1 MGRKEE
7 IIMDEGNFFSRKR
20 KEIGIISVVAIIIS
34 SFILFFYQQNIT
46 EQNINDSIF
55 NQYKNRQIEST
66 QIISE
71 RIESDLKLIMSIIQG
86 IADSVPLQQGELYGD
101 RIQKL
106 MKDKFSQVNNITQV
120 DGLFIANEDNIIT
133 YNLVSEGKR
142 SFVNIDIS
150 FRDYIQET
158 RNTLKPAF
166 SDGFKGIDGT
176 FSIALTVPIVNS
188 DSGKYIGII
197 GIQIPTEPFFA
208 HSGNIN
214 NVNSQFLVAYD
225 SKKNY
230 IVTPRTQ
237 FIGKNFFDTD
247 VQKFFHVTDIQNS
260 YYRKIFSGEL
270 LGGSAVYDFG
280 SGERLNTGYPIFLQ
294 EKPKY
299 FIFIITPTTQ
309 IYSQINDI
317 LHTERIKSF
326 SLIFGL
332 SFAVLILILF
342 LLKWNN
348 TLNMEV
354 RKRTKELQ
362 ESNRQLSLSNQE
374 IAQANEELKVHDKMQ
389 KEFINI
395 ASHEIKTPLQ
405 AILSASQLLPMYPE
419 RQKKF
424 TSAIQRNAIRL
435 QRLSNDILDVAKIE
449 SRSLRLKKEL
459 LDLNELISNI
469 IEDYKTIIAKDNQNV
484 KLYFNPSQY
493 ALFVEAD
500 KERIGG
506 VISNL
511 LNNAIKFTKQGEIF
525 VSTEKKDNNN
535 SNNPYALVTVKD
547 TGEGIDPEILPKIFS
562 KFITK
567 SFEGLGLGM
576 YIAKNIVEAHDG
588 KIWTDNNNNNN
599 NNNNKNGN
607 RGAIF
612 YFTLPVNKVIGI
624 SNNNIDD
631 K

>member
-1 MGRKEE
+1 MERKEE

-86 IADSVPLQQGELYGD
+86 IVDSVPLQQGELYGD

-405 AILSASQLLPMYPE
+405 AILSASQLLQMYPE

-599 NNNNKNGN
+599 KNGN

>member
-1 MGRKEE
+1 MERKGG
-7 IIMDEGNFFSRKR
+7 IRKADFLSRKR
-20 KEIGIISVVAIIIS
+20 KEIGIISVLAIIIS

-46 EQNINDSIF
+46 EQNIKDSVF
-55 NQYKNRQIEST
+55 NQYKDRQIETT

-71 RIESDLKLIMSIIQG
+71 RIESDLKLIMSILQG

-101 RIQKL
+101 KIQKI
-106 MKDKFSQVNNITQV
+106 MKEKFDQINDITKV
-120 DGLFIANEDNIIT
+120 DGLFIADEDNIIT
-133 YNLVSEGKR
+133 YNIVSEGKR

-150 FRDYIQET
+150 FRDYVQET
-158 RNTLKPAF
+158 RNSLRPTF
-166 SDGFKGIDGT
+166 SNGFKGIDNM

-214 NVNSQFLVAYD
+214 NVDSQFLVAYD
-225 SKKNY
+225 SKKDY
-230 IVTPRTQ
+230 LATPRTQ
-237 FIGKNFFDTD
+237 FIGKNFFDNN
-247 VQKFFHVTDIQNS
+247 VQKFFNVTDIQNN
-260 YYRKIFSGEL
+260 YYRKVFSGKL

-280 SGERLNTGYPIFLQ
+280 SGERLNTGHPILLQ
-294 EKPKY
+294 EKHPY
-299 FIFIITPTTQ
+299 FIFVITPTTQ
-309 IYSQINDI
+309 IYSHINDI
-317 LHTERIKSF
+317 LQTERVKGF

-332 SFAVLILILF
+332 SFAVLILIIF
-342 LLKWNN
+342 LIKWNN
-348 TLNMEV
+348 TLNIEV

-374 IAQANEELKVHDKMQ
+374 IALANEELKVHDKMQ

-405 AILSASQLLPMYPE
+405 AILSASQLLQMYPE

-424 TSAIQRNAIRL
+424 ASAIQRNAIRL

-449 SRSLRLKKEL
+449 SRSLKLNKEL
-459 LDLNELISNI
+459 FDLNEVISNI
-469 IEDYKTIIAKDNQNV
+469 VEDYKTIIINDNHSV
-484 KLYFNPSQY
+484 KLYFNPSNY
-493 ALFVEAD
+493 SLFVEAD
-500 KERIGG
+500 KERIAG

-511 LNNAIKFTKQGEIF
+511 LSNAIKFTKKGEIF
-525 VSTEKKDNNN
+525 VSIQEENNN
-535 SNNPYALVTVKD
+535 SINPYALVIVKD

-567 SFEGLGLGM
+567 SYEGLGLGM
-576 YIAKNIVEAHDG
+576 YISKNIVEAHGG
-588 KIWTDNNNNNN
+588 KIWTENK
-599 NNNNKNGN
+599 NNNKNVN

-612 YFTLPVNKVIGI
+612 YFTLPLSKIVGT
-624 SNNNIDD
+624 SNNNID

>member
-1 MGRKEE
+1 MEKG
-7 IIMDEGNFFSRKR
+7 DFSRKR
-20 KEIGIISVVAIIIS
+20 KEIGIISVAAIIIS

-46 EQNINDSIF
+46 EQNVKDSIF

-71 RIESDLKLIMSIIQG
+71 RIESDLKLIMSLLQG

-106 MKDKFSQVNNITQV
+106 MKEKFDQINDITKV
-120 DGLFIANEDNIIT
+120 DGLFIVDENNIIT
-133 YNLVSEGKR
+133 THIVSEGKR

-158 RNTLKPAF
+158 RNTLKPVF
-166 SDGFKGIDGT
+166 SDGFKGIDNI

-188 DSGKYIGII
+188 DSEKYIGII

-230 IVTPRTQ
+230 IATPRTQ

-247 VQKFFHVTDIQNS
+247 VQKFFNVTDIQNN

-270 LGGSAVYDFG
+270 LGGSAVYNFG

-299 FIFIITPTTQ
+299 FIFVITPTTQ
-309 IYSQINDI
+309 IYSQIDNI
-317 LHTERIKSF
+317 LHTERVKGF
-326 SLIFGL
+326 SVIFGL

-342 LLKWNN
+342 LIKWNN
-348 TLNMEV
+348 TLNIEV
-354 RKRTKELQ
+354 KKRTKELQ
-362 ESNRQLSLSNQE
+362 DSNRQLSLTNQE

-405 AILSASQLLPMYPE
+405 AIISASQLLQMYPE

-424 TSAIQRNAIRL
+424 ASAIQRNALRL

-449 SRSLRLKKEL
+449 SRSLKLKKEL
-459 LDLNELISNI
+459 IDLNELISNI
-469 IEDYKTIIAKDNQNV
+469 VEDYKTIIAKDNQNI
-484 KLYFNPSQY
+484 KLYFKPSNY
-493 ALFVEAD
+493 TALFVKAD
-500 KERIGG
+500 KERIAG

-511 LNNAIKFTKQGEIF
+511 LSNAIKFTKEGEIF
-525 VSTEKKDNNN
+525 VSTEKVDNK
-535 SNNPYALVTVKD
+535 SSSPYALVTVKD
-547 TGEGIDPEILPKIFS
+547 TGVGIDPEILPKIFS

-576 YIAKNIVEAHDG
+576 YIAKNIVEAHEG
-588 KIWTDNNNNNN
+588 KIWTENNNNNN
-599 NNNNKNGN
+599 NNNNNKNKNGN

-612 YFTLPVNKVIGI
+612 YFTLPLSKVVET
-624 SNNNIDD
+624 SNNNID

>member
-1 MGRKEE
+1 
-7 IIMDEGNFFSRKR
+7 MDEGDFFSRKR
-20 KEIGIISVVAIIIS
+20 KEIGVISVVAIIIS
-34 SFILFFYQQNIT
+34 SFSLFFYQQNIT
-46 EQNINDSIF
+46 EQNIKDSIF

-71 RIESDLKLIMSIIQG
+71 RIESDLKLIMSLLQG
-86 IADSVPLQQGELYGD
+86 IAESVPLQQGELYGD

-106 MKDKFSQVNNITQV
+106 MNEKFDQINDITKV
-120 DGLFIANEDNIIT
+120 DGLFIADEDNIIT
-133 YNLVSEGKR
+133 YNIVSEGKR

-158 RNTLKPAF
+158 RDTLKPVF
-166 SDGFKGIDGT
+166 SDGFKGIDNI

-188 DSGKYIGII
+188 DSGKYIGTI

-214 NVNSQFLVAYD
+214 NVNSQFLVAYN
-225 SKKNY
+225 SKQNY
-230 IVTPRTQ
+230 LATPRTQ

-247 VQKFFHVTDIQNS
+247 VQKFFNVTNIQNN

-280 SGERLNTGYPIFLQ
+280 SGERLNTGYPILLQ
-294 EKPKY
+294 EKPTY
-299 FIFIITPTTQ
+299 FIFVITPTTQ
-309 IYSQINDI
+309 IYSHINDI
-317 LHTERIKSF
+317 LHTERVKGF

-342 LLKWNN
+342 LIKWNN
-348 TLNMEV
+348 TLNIEV
-354 RKRTKELQ
+354 KKRTKELQ

-374 IAQANEELKVHDKMQ
+374 IAHANEELKVHDKMQ

-405 AILSASQLLPMYPE
+405 AILSASQLLQMYPE
-419 RQKKF
+419 RQQKF
-424 TSAIQRNAIRL
+424 ASAIQRNAIRL

-449 SRSLRLKKEL
+449 SRSLKLKKEL

-469 IEDYKTIIAKDNQNV
+469 IEDYKTIIVKDNQNV
-484 KLYFNPSQY
+484 KLFFKSSHY

-500 KERIGG
+500 KERVAG

-511 LNNAIKFTKQGEIF
+511 LSNAIKFTKKGEIF
-525 VSTEKKDNNN
+525 VSSEKEDN
-535 SNNPYALVTVKD
+535 SNSPYALVTVKD
-547 TGEGIDPEILPKIFS
+547 TGEGIDPDILPKVFS

-576 YIAKNIVEAHDG
+576 YIAKNIVEAHKG
-588 KIWTDNNNNNN
+588 KIWTENNNNNN

-612 YFTLPVNKVIGI
+612 YFTLPLSKVVET
-624 SNNNIDD
+624 SNNNID

>member
-1 MGRKEE
+1 MVRKEG
-7 IIMDEGNFFSRKR
+7 IIMDEGDFFSRKR

-34 SFILFFYQQNIT
+34 SFSLFFYQQNIT
-46 EQNINDSIF
+46 EQNIKDSIF

-71 RIESDLKLIMSIIQG
+71 RIESDLKLIMSLLQG

-106 MKDKFSQVNNITQV
+106 MNEKFDQINDITKV
-120 DGLFIANEDNIIT
+120 DGLFIADEDNIIT
-133 YNLVSEGKR
+133 YNIVSEGKR

-158 RNTLKPAF
+158 RDTLKPVF
-166 SDGFKGIDGT
+166 SDGFKGIDNI

-188 DSGKYIGII
+188 DSGKYIGTI

-225 SKKNY
+225 SKQNY
-230 IVTPRTQ
+230 LATPRTQ

-247 VQKFFHVTDIQNS
+247 VQKFFNVTNIQNN

-280 SGERLNTGYPIFLQ
+280 SGERLNTGYPILLQ
-294 EKPKY
+294 EKPTY
-299 FIFIITPTTQ
+299 FIFVITPTTQ
-309 IYSQINDI
+309 IYSHINDI
-317 LHTERIKSF
+317 LHTERVKGF

-342 LLKWNN
+342 LIKWNN
-348 TLNMEV
+348 TLNIEV
-354 RKRTKELQ
+354 KKRTKELH

-374 IAQANEELKVHDKMQ
+374 IAHANEELKVHDKMQ

-405 AILSASQLLPMYPE
+405 AILSASQLLQMYPE

-424 TSAIQRNAIRL
+424 ASAIQRNAIRL

-449 SRSLRLKKEL
+449 SRSLKLKKEL
-459 LDLNELISNI
+459 IDLNELISNI
-469 IEDYKTIIAKDNQNV
+469 IEDYKTIIVKDNQNV
-484 KLYFNPSQY
+484 RLFFKSSHYP
-493 ALFVEAD
+493 LFVEAD
-500 KERIGG
+500 KERIAG

-511 LNNAIKFTKQGEIF
+511 LSNAIKFTKKGEIF
-525 VSTEKKDNNN
+525 VSIEKEDN
-535 SNNPYALVTVKD
+535 SNSPYALVTVKD
-547 TGEGIDPEILPKIFS
+547 TGEGIDPDILPKIFS

-576 YIAKNIVEAHDG
+576 YIAKNIVEAHKG
-588 KIWTDNNNNNN
+588 KIWTENNNNDNK
-599 NNNNKNGN
+599 NKNGN

-612 YFTLPVNKVIGI
+612 YFTLPLSKVVET
-624 SNNNIDD
+624 SNNN
-631 K
+631 

>member
-1 MGRKEE
+1 
-7 IIMDEGNFFSRKR
+7 
-20 KEIGIISVVAIIIS
+20 
-34 SFILFFYQQNIT
+34 
-46 EQNINDSIF
+46 
-55 NQYKNRQIEST
+55 
-66 QIISE
+66 
-71 RIESDLKLIMSIIQG
+71 
-86 IADSVPLQQGELYGD
+86 
-101 RIQKL
+101 
-106 MKDKFSQVNNITQV
+106 
-120 DGLFIANEDNIIT
+120 
-133 YNLVSEGKR
+133 
-142 SFVNIDIS
+142 
-150 FRDYIQET
+150 
-158 RNTLKPAF
+158 
-166 SDGFKGIDGT
+166 
-176 FSIALTVPIVNS
+176 
-188 DSGKYIGII
+188 
-197 GIQIPTEPFFA
+197 
-208 HSGNIN
+208 
-214 NVNSQFLVAYD
+214 
-225 SKKNY
+225 
-230 IVTPRTQ
+230 
-237 FIGKNFFDTD
+237 
-247 VQKFFHVTDIQNS
+247 
-260 YYRKIFSGEL
+260 
-270 LGGSAVYDFG
+270 
-280 SGERLNTGYPIFLQ
+280 
-294 EKPKY
+294 
-299 FIFIITPTTQ
+299 
-309 IYSQINDI
+309 
-317 LHTERIKSF
+317 
-326 SLIFGL
+326 
-332 SFAVLILILF
+332 
-342 LLKWNN
+342 
-348 TLNMEV
+348 MEV

-405 AILSASQLLPMYPE
+405 AILSASQLLQMYPE

-599 NNNNKNGN
+599 NNKNGN

>member
-1 MGRKEE
+1 MERKEE

-120 DGLFIANEDNIIT
+120 NGLFIANEDNIIT
-133 YNLVSEGKR
+133 YNIVSEGKR

-150 FRDYIQET
+150 FRAYIQET
-158 RNTLKPAF
+158 RKTLKPVF
-166 SDGFKGIDGT
+166 SDGFKGIDNI

-405 AILSASQLLPMYPE
+405 AILSASQLLQMYPE

-599 NNNNKNGN
+599 NNKNGN

>member
-1 MGRKEE
+1 MEKG
-7 IIMDEGNFFSRKR
+7 DFSRKR
-20 KEIGIISVVAIIIS
+20 KEIGIISVAAIIIS

-46 EQNINDSIF
+46 EQNVKDSIF

-71 RIESDLKLIMSIIQG
+71 RIESDLKLIMSLLQG

-106 MKDKFSQVNNITQV
+106 MKEKFDQINDITKV
-120 DGLFIANEDNIIT
+120 DGLFIVDENNIIT
-133 YNLVSEGKR
+133 THIVSEGKR

-150 FRDYIQET
+150 FRDYIEET
-158 RNTLKPAF
+158 RNTLKPVF
-166 SDGFKGIDGT
+166 SDGFKGIDNI

-188 DSGKYIGII
+188 DSEKYIGII

-230 IVTPRTQ
+230 IATPRTQ

-247 VQKFFHVTDIQNS
+247 VQKFFNVTDIQNN

-270 LGGSAVYDFG
+270 LGGSAVYNFG

-299 FIFIITPTTQ
+299 FIFVITPTTQ
-309 IYSQINDI
+309 IYSQIDNI
-317 LHTERIKSF
+317 LHTERVKGF

-342 LLKWNN
+342 LIKWNN
-348 TLNMEV
+348 TLNIEV
-354 RKRTKELQ
+354 KKRTKELQ
-362 ESNRQLSLSNQE
+362 DSNRQLSLTNQE

-405 AILSASQLLPMYPE
+405 AIISASQLLQMYPE

-424 TSAIQRNAIRL
+424 ASAIQRNALRL

-449 SRSLRLKKEL
+449 SRSLKLKKEL
-459 LDLNELISNI
+459 IDLNELISNI
-469 IEDYKTIIAKDNQNV
+469 VEDYKTIIAKDNQNI
-484 KLYFNPSQY
+484 KLYFKPSNY
-493 ALFVEAD
+493 TALFVKAD
-500 KERIGG
+500 KERIAG

-511 LNNAIKFTKQGEIF
+511 LSNAIKFTKEGEIF
-525 VSTEKKDNNN
+525 VSTEKVDNK
-535 SNNPYALVTVKD
+535 SSSQYALVTVKD
-547 TGEGIDPEILPKIFS
+547 TGVGIDPEILPKIFS

-576 YIAKNIVEAHDG
+576 YIAKNIVEAHEG
-588 KIWTDNNNNNN
+588 KIWTENNNNNN
-599 NNNNKNGN
+599 NGN

-612 YFTLPVNKVIGI
+612 YFTLPLSKVVET
-624 SNNNIDD
+624 SNNNID

>member
-1 MGRKEE
+1 MVRKEG
-7 IIMDEGNFFSRKR
+7 IIMDEGDFFSRKR

-34 SFILFFYQQNIT
+34 SFSLFFYQQNIT
-46 EQNINDSIF
+46 EQNIKDSVF

-71 RIESDLKLIMSIIQG
+71 RIESDLKLIMSLLQG

-106 MKDKFSQVNNITQV
+106 MNEKFDQINDITNV
-120 DGLFIANEDNIIT
+120 DGLFIADEDNIIT
-133 YNLVSEGKR
+133 YNIVSEGKR

-158 RNTLKPAF
+158 RNTLKPVF
-166 SDGFKGIDGT
+166 SDGFKGIDNI

-188 DSGKYIGII
+188 DSGKYIGTI

-225 SKKNY
+225 SKQNY
-230 IVTPRTQ
+230 LATPRTQ

-247 VQKFFHVTDIQNS
+247 VQKFFNVTDIQNN

-280 SGERLNTGYPIFLQ
+280 SGERLNTGYPILLQ
-294 EKPKY
+294 EKPTY
-299 FIFIITPTTQ
+299 FIFVITPTTQ
-309 IYSQINDI
+309 IYSHINDI
-317 LHTERIKSF
+317 LHTERVKGF

-342 LLKWNN
+342 LIKWNN
-348 TLNMEV
+348 TLNIEV

-374 IAQANEELKVHDKMQ
+374 IVQANEELKVHDKMQ

-405 AILSASQLLPMYPE
+405 AILSASQLLQMYPE
-419 RQKKF
+419 RQQKF
-424 TSAIQRNAIRL
+424 ASAIQRNAIRL

-449 SRSLRLKKEL
+449 SRSLKLKKEL

-469 IEDYKTIIAKDNQNV
+469 IEDYKTIIVKDNQNV
-484 KLYFNPSQY
+484 KLFFKPSHY

-500 KERIGG
+500 KERIAG

-511 LNNAIKFTKQGEIF
+511 LSNAIKFTKKGEIF
-525 VSTEKKDNNN
+525 VSTEKEDN
-535 SNNPYALVTVKD
+535 SNSPYALVTVKD
-547 TGEGIDPEILPKIFS
+547 TGKGIDPEILPKVFS

-576 YIAKNIVEAHDG
+576 YIAKNIVEAHKG
-588 KIWTDNNNNNN
+588 KIWTE
-599 NNNNKNGN
+599 NNKII
-607 RGAIF
+607 RIKMVIVEL
-612 YFTLPVNKVIGI
+612 YFILLYH
-624 SNNNIDD
+624 
-631 K
+631 

>member
-1 MGRKEE
+1 MVRKEG
-7 IIMDEGNFFSRKR
+7 IIMDEGDFFSRKR

-34 SFILFFYQQNIT
+34 SFSLFFYQQNIT
-46 EQNINDSIF
+46 EQNIKDSIF

-71 RIESDLKLIMSIIQG
+71 RIESDLKLIMSLLQG

-106 MKDKFSQVNNITQV
+106 MNEKFDQINDITKV
-120 DGLFIANEDNIIT
+120 DGLFIADEDNIIT
-133 YNLVSEGKR
+133 YNIVSEGKR

-158 RNTLKPAF
+158 RDTLKPVF
-166 SDGFKGIDGT
+166 SDGFKGIDNI

-188 DSGKYIGII
+188 DSGKYIGTI

-225 SKKNY
+225 SKQNY
-230 IVTPRTQ
+230 LATPRTQ

-247 VQKFFHVTDIQNS
+247 VQKFFNVTNIQNN

-280 SGERLNTGYPIFLQ
+280 SGERLNTGYPILLQ
-294 EKPKY
+294 EKPTY
-299 FIFIITPTTQ
+299 FIFVITPTTQ
-309 IYSQINDI
+309 IYSHINDI
-317 LHTERIKSF
+317 LHTERVKGF

-342 LLKWNN
+342 LIKWNN
-348 TLNMEV
+348 TLNIEV
-354 RKRTKELQ
+354 KKRTKELQ

-374 IAQANEELKVHDKMQ
+374 IAHANEELKVHDKMQ

-405 AILSASQLLPMYPE
+405 AILSASQLLQMYPE

-424 TSAIQRNAIRL
+424 ASAIQRNAIRL

-449 SRSLRLKKEL
+449 SRSLKLKKEL

-469 IEDYKTIIAKDNQNV
+469 IEDYKTIIVKDNQNV
-484 KLYFNPSQY
+484 KLFFKSSHY

-500 KERIGG
+500 KERIAG

-511 LNNAIKFTKQGEIF
+511 LSNAIKFTKKGEIF
-525 VSTEKKDNNN
+525 VSTEKEDN
-535 SNNPYALVTVKD
+535 SNSPYALVTVKD
-547 TGEGIDPEILPKIFS
+547 TGEGIDPDILPKIFS

-576 YIAKNIVEAHDG
+576 YIAKNIVEAHKG
-588 KIWTDNNNNNN
+588 KIWTENNNNSK
-599 NNNNKNGN
+599 NKNGN

-612 YFTLPVNKVIGI
+612 YFTLPLSKVVET
-624 SNNNIDD
+624 SNNNID

>member
-1 MGRKEE
+1 MERKGG
-7 IIMDEGNFFSRKR
+7 IIKADFLSRKR
-20 KEIGIISVVAIIIS
+20 KEIGIISVLAIIIS

-46 EQNINDSIF
+46 EQNIKDSVF
-55 NQYKNRQIEST
+55 NQYKDRQIETT

-71 RIESDLKLIMSIIQG
+71 RIESDLKLIMSILQG
-86 IADSVPLQQGELYGD
+86 IADSVHLQQGELYGD
-101 RIQKL
+101 KIQKI
-106 MKDKFSQVNNITQV
+106 MKEKFDQINDITKV
-120 DGLFIANEDNIIT
+120 DGLFIADEDNIIT
-133 YNLVSEGKR
+133 YNIVSEGKR

-150 FRDYIQET
+150 FRDYVQET
-158 RNTLKPAF
+158 RNGLRPTF
-166 SDGFKGIDGT
+166 SNGFKGIDNM

-214 NVNSQFLVAYD
+214 NVDSQFLVAYD
-225 SKKNY
+225 SKKDY
-230 IVTPRTQ
+230 LATPRTQ
-237 FIGKNFFDTD
+237 FIGKNFFDNN
-247 VQKFFHVTDIQNS
+247 VQKFFNVTDIQNN
-260 YYRKIFSGEL
+260 YYRKVFSGKL

-280 SGERLNTGYPIFLQ
+280 SGERLNTGHPILLQ
-294 EKPKY
+294 EKPTY
-299 FIFIITPTTQ
+299 FIFVITPTTQ
-309 IYSQINDI
+309 IYSHINDI
-317 LHTERIKSF
+317 LHTERVKGF

-332 SFAVLILILF
+332 SFAILILIIF
-342 LLKWNN
+342 LIKWNN
-348 TLNMEV
+348 TLNIEV

-374 IAQANEELKVHDKMQ
+374 IALANEELKVHDKMQ

-405 AILSASQLLPMYPE
+405 AILSASQLLQMYPE

-424 TSAIQRNAIRL
+424 ASAIQRNAIRL

-449 SRSLRLKKEL
+449 SRSLKLNKEL
-459 LDLNELISNI
+459 FDLKEVISNI
-469 IEDYKTIIAKDNQNV
+469 VEDYKTIIVNDNHSV
-484 KLYFNPSQY
+484 KLCFKPSNY

-500 KERIGG
+500 KERIAG

-511 LNNAIKFTKQGEIF
+511 LSNAIKFTKKGEIF
-525 VSTEKKDNNN
+525 VSIQKEIDN
-535 SNNPYALVTVKD
+535 SINPYALVIIQD

-567 SFEGLGLGM
+567 SYEGLGLGM
-576 YIAKNIVEAHDG
+576 YISKNIVEAHGG
-588 KIWTDNNNNNN
+588 KIWTENK
-599 NNNNKNGN
+599 NNNKNVN

-612 YFTLPVNKVIGI
+612 YFTLPLSKIEGT
-624 SNNNIDD
+624 SNNNID

>member
-1 MGRKEE
+1 MERKGG
-7 IIMDEGNFFSRKR
+7 IIKADFLSRKR
-20 KEIGIISVVAIIIS
+20 KEIGIISVLAIIIS

-46 EQNINDSIF
+46 EQNIKDSVF
-55 NQYKNRQIEST
+55 NQYKDRQIETT

-71 RIESDLKLIMSIIQG
+71 RIESDLKLIMSILQG

-101 RIQKL
+101 KIQKI
-106 MKDKFSQVNNITQV
+106 MKEKFDQINDITKV
-120 DGLFIANEDNIIT
+120 DGLFIADEDNIIT
-133 YNLVSEGKR
+133 YNIVSEGKR

-150 FRDYIQET
+150 FRDYVQET
-158 RNTLKPAF
+158 RNSLRPTF
-166 SDGFKGIDGT
+166 SNGFKGIDNM

-214 NVNSQFLVAYD
+214 NVDSQFLVAYD
-225 SKKNY
+225 SKKDY
-230 IVTPRTQ
+230 LATPRTQ
-237 FIGKNFFDTD
+237 FIGKNFFDNN
-247 VQKFFHVTDIQNS
+247 VQKFFNVTDIQNN
-260 YYRKIFSGEL
+260 YYRKVFSGKL

-280 SGERLNTGYPIFLQ
+280 SGERLNTGHPILLQ
-294 EKPKY
+294 EKPTY
-299 FIFIITPTTQ
+299 FIFVITPTTQ
-309 IYSQINDI
+309 IYSHINDI
-317 LHTERIKSF
+317 LHTERVKGF

-332 SFAVLILILF
+332 SFAVLILIIF
-342 LLKWNN
+342 LIKWNN
-348 TLNMEV
+348 TLNIEV

-374 IAQANEELKVHDKMQ
+374 IALANEELKVHDKMQ

-405 AILSASQLLPMYPE
+405 AILSASQLLQMYPE

-424 TSAIQRNAIRL
+424 ASAIQRNAIRL

-449 SRSLRLKKEL
+449 SRSLKLNKEL
-459 LDLNELISNI
+459 FDLNEVISNI
-469 IEDYKTIIAKDNQNV
+469 VEDYKTIIVNDNHSV
-484 KLYFNPSQY
+484 KLYFKPSNY

-500 KERIGG
+500 KERIAG

-511 LNNAIKFTKQGEIF
+511 LSNAIKFTKKGEIF
-525 VSTEKKDNNN
+525 VSIQKEIDN
-535 SNNPYALVTVKD
+535 SINPYALVTVKD

-567 SFEGLGLGM
+567 SYEGLGLGM
-576 YIAKNIVEAHDG
+576 YISKNIVEAHGG
-588 KIWTDNNNNNN
+588 KIWTENK
-599 NNNNKNGN
+599 NNNKNGN

-612 YFTLPVNKVIGI
+612 YFTLPLSKVVGT
-624 SNNNIDD
+624 SNNNID

>member
-1 MGRKEE
+1 MVRKEG
-7 IIMDEGNFFSRKR
+7 IIMDEGDFFSRKR

-34 SFILFFYQQNIT
+34 SFSLFFYQQNIT
-46 EQNINDSIF
+46 EQNIKDSIF

-71 RIESDLKLIMSIIQG
+71 RIESDLKLIMSLLQG

-106 MKDKFSQVNNITQV
+106 MNEKFDQINDITKV
-120 DGLFIANEDNIIT
+120 DGLFIADEDNIIT
-133 YNLVSEGKR
+133 YNIVSEGKR

-158 RNTLKPAF
+158 RNTLKPVF
-166 SDGFKGIDGT
+166 SDGFMEIDNI
-176 FSIALTVPIVNS
+176 FSIALTVPIINS
-188 DSGKYIGII
+188 DSGKYIGTI

-230 IVTPRTQ
+230 LATPRTQ

-247 VQKFFHVTDIQNS
+247 VQKFFNVTDIQNN

-280 SGERLNTGYPIFLQ
+280 SGERLNTGYPIWLQ

-299 FIFIITPTTQ
+299 FIFVITPTTQ
-309 IYSQINDI
+309 IYSHINDI
-317 LHTERIKSF
+317 LHTERLKGF

-342 LLKWNN
+342 LIKWNN
-348 TLNMEV
+348 TLNIEV
-354 RKRTKELQ
+354 KKRTKELQ

-374 IAQANEELKVHDKMQ
+374 IAHANEELKVHDKMQ
-389 KEFINI
+389 NEFINI

-405 AILSASQLLPMYPE
+405 AILSASQLLQMYPE
-419 RQKKF
+419 RQQKF
-424 TSAIQRNAIRL
+424 ASAIQRNAIRL

-449 SRSLRLKKEL
+449 SRSLKLKKEL

-469 IEDYKTIIAKDNQNV
+469 IEDYKTIIVKDNQNV
-484 KLYFNPSQY
+484 KLFFKPSHY

-500 KERIGG
+500 KERIAG

-511 LNNAIKFTKQGEIF
+511 LSNAIKFTKKGEIF
-525 VSTEKKDNNN
+525 VSTEEEDN
-535 SNNPYALVTVKD
+535 SNSPYALVTVKD
-547 TGEGIDPEILPKIFS
+547 TGEGIDPDILPKIFS

-576 YIAKNIVEAHDG
+576 YIAKNIVEAHKG
-588 KIWTDNNNNNN
+588 KIWTENNNK
-599 NNNNKNGN
+599 NKNGN

-612 YFTLPVNKVIGI
+612 YFTLPLSKVVET
-624 SNNNIDD
+624 SNNNID

>member
-1 MGRKEE
+1 M
-7 IIMDEGNFFSRKR
+7 MDKGDFFSRKR

-34 SFILFFYQQNIT
+34 SFSLFFYQQNIT
-46 EQNINDSIF
+46 EQNIKDSIF

-71 RIESDLKLIMSIIQG
+71 RIESDLNLIMSILQG
-86 IADSVPLQQGELYGD
+86 ISDSVPLQEGVLYGD

-106 MKDKFSQVNNITQV
+106 MKEKFNQINNITKV
-120 DGLFIANEDNIIT
+120 DGLFIADENNIIT
-133 YNLVSEGKR
+133 YNIVSEGKR

-150 FRDYIQET
+150 FTDYIQET
-158 RNTLKPAF
+158 RNTLKPVF
-166 SDGFKGIDGT
+166 SDGFNGIDNI
-176 FSIALTVPIVNS
+176 FSIALTVPIINS
-188 DSGKYIGII
+188 DSGKYIGTI
-197 GIQIPTEPFFA
+197 GIQIPIAPFFA

-230 IVTPRTQ
+230 LVTPRTQ
-237 FIGKNFFDTD
+237 FIGKNFFDND
-247 VQKFFHVTDIQNS
+247 VQNFFNVTDIQNN
-260 YYRKIFSGEL
+260 YYRKVFSGKL
-270 LGGSAVYDFG
+270 LEGSAVYDFG
-280 SGERLNTGYPIFLQ
+280 SGERLNTGYPILLQ

-309 IYSQINDI
+309 IYSHINDI
-317 LHTERIKSF
+317 LHTERIKVL

-342 LLKWNN
+342 LIKWNY
-348 TLNMEV
+348 TLNTEV
-354 RKRTKELQ
+354 RKRTKQLR

-389 KEFINI
+389 KEFINV

-405 AILSASQLLPMYPE
+405 AIISASQLLQMYPE

-424 TSAIQRNAIRL
+424 ASAIQRNAIRL

-449 SRSLRLKKEL
+449 SRSLKLKKEL

-469 IEDYKTIIAKDNQNV
+469 IEDYKTIIVKDNQNV
-484 KLYFNPSQY
+484 KLYFKLSHDP
-493 ALFVEAD
+493 LFVEAD
-500 KERIGG
+500 KERIAG

-511 LNNAIKFTKQGEIF
+511 LNNAIKFTKEGEIF
-525 VSTEKKDNNN
+525 VSTEKEDN
-535 SNNPYALVTVKD
+535 STNPYALVTVKD
-547 TGEGIDPEILPKIFS
+547 TGQGIDPEILPKIFS

-567 SFEGLGLGM
+567 SFDGLGLGM
-576 YIAKNIVEAHDG
+576 YISKNIVEAHEG
-588 KIWTDNNNNNN
+588 KLWAENNN

-612 YFTLPVNKVIGI
+612 YFTLPLSKKVVGT
-624 SNNNIDD
+624 SNNNID

>member
-1 MGRKEE
+1 MVRKEG
-7 IIMDEGNFFSRKR
+7 IIMDEGDFFSRKR

-34 SFILFFYQQNIT
+34 SFSLFFYQQNIT
-46 EQNINDSIF
+46 EQNIKDSIF

-71 RIESDLKLIMSIIQG
+71 RIESDLKLIMSLLQG

-106 MKDKFSQVNNITQV
+106 MNEKFDQINDITKV
-120 DGLFIANEDNIIT
+120 DGLFIADEDNIIT
-133 YNLVSEGKR
+133 YNIVSEGKR

-158 RNTLKPAF
+158 RNTLKPVF
-166 SDGFKGIDGT
+166 SDGFKGIDNI

-188 DSGKYIGII
+188 DSGKYIGTI

-225 SKKNY
+225 SKQNY
-230 IVTPRTQ
+230 LATPRTQ

-247 VQKFFHVTDIQNS
+247 VQKFFNVTDIQNN

-280 SGERLNTGYPIFLQ
+280 SGERLNTGYPILLQ
-294 EKPKY
+294 EKPTY
-299 FIFIITPTTQ
+299 FIFVITPTTQ
-309 IYSQINDI
+309 IYSHINDI
-317 LHTERIKSF
+317 LHTERVKGF

-342 LLKWNN
+342 LIKWNN
-348 TLNMEV
+348 TLNIEV

-374 IAQANEELKVHDKMQ
+374 IVQANEELKVHDKMQ

-405 AILSASQLLPMYPE
+405 AILSASQLLQMYPE

-424 TSAIQRNAIRL
+424 ASAIQRNAIRH
-435 QRLSNDILDVAKIE
+435 QRVSNDILDVAKIE
-449 SRSLRLKKEL
+449 SRSLKLKKEL

-469 IEDYKTIIAKDNQNV
+469 IEDYKTIIVKDNQNV
-484 KLYFNPSQY
+484 KLFFKPSHY

-500 KERIGG
+500 KERIAG

-511 LNNAIKFTKQGEIF
+511 LSNAIKFTKKGEIF
-525 VSTEKKDNNN
+525 VSTEKEDN
-535 SNNPYALVTVKD
+535 SNSPYALVTVKD
-547 TGEGIDPEILPKIFS
+547 TGKGIDPEILPKVFS

-576 YIAKNIVEAHDG
+576 YIAKNIVEAHKG
-588 KIWTDNNNNNN
+588 KIWTENNNNK
-599 NNNNKNGN
+599 NKNGN

-612 YFTLPVNKVIGI
+612 YFTLPLSKVVET
-624 SNNNIDD
+624 SNNNID

>member
-1 MGRKEE
+1 MVRKEG
-7 IIMDEGNFFSRKR
+7 IIMDEGDFFSRKR

-34 SFILFFYQQNIT
+34 SFSLFFYQQNIT
-46 EQNINDSIF
+46 EQNIKDSIF

-66 QIISE
+66 QIIAE
-71 RIESDLKLIMSIIQG
+71 RIESDLKLIMSLLQG

-106 MKDKFSQVNNITQV
+106 MNEKFDQINDITKV
-120 DGLFIANEDNIIT
+120 DGLFIADEDNIIT
-133 YNLVSEGKR
+133 YNIVSEGKR

-158 RNTLKPAF
+158 RDTLKPVF
-166 SDGFKGIDGT
+166 SDGFKGIDNI

-188 DSGKYIGII
+188 DSGKYIGTI

-225 SKKNY
+225 SKQNY
-230 IVTPRTQ
+230 LATPRTQ

-247 VQKFFHVTDIQNS
+247 VQKFFNVTNIQNN

-280 SGERLNTGYPIFLQ
+280 SGERLNTGYPILLQ
-294 EKPKY
+294 EKPTY
-299 FIFIITPTTQ
+299 FIFVITPTTQ
-309 IYSQINDI
+309 IYSHINDI
-317 LHTERIKSF
+317 LHTERVKGF

-342 LLKWNN
+342 LIKWNN
-348 TLNMEV
+348 TLNIEV
-354 RKRTKELQ
+354 KKRTKELQ

-374 IAQANEELKVHDKMQ
+374 IAHANEELKVHDKMQ

-405 AILSASQLLPMYPE
+405 AILSASQLLQMYPE

-424 TSAIQRNAIRL
+424 ASAIQRNAIRL

-449 SRSLRLKKEL
+449 SRSLKLKKEL

-469 IEDYKTIIAKDNQNV
+469 IEDYKTIIVKDNQNV
-484 KLYFNPSQY
+484 KLFFKSSHY

-500 KERIGG
+500 KERIAG

-511 LNNAIKFTKQGEIF
+511 LNNAIKFTKKGEIF
-525 VSTEKKDNNN
+525 VSTEKEDN
-535 SNNPYALVTVKD
+535 SNSPYALVTVKD
-547 TGEGIDPEILPKIFS
+547 TGEGIDPDILPKIFS

-576 YIAKNIVEAHDG
+576 YIAKNIVEAHKG
-588 KIWTDNNNNNN
+588 KIWTENNNNNSK
-599 NNNNKNGN
+599 NKNGN

-612 YFTLPVNKVIGI
+612 YFTLPLSKVVET
-624 SNNNIDD
+624 SNNNID

>member
-1 MGRKEE
+1 MEKG
-7 IIMDEGNFFSRKR
+7 DFSRKR
-20 KEIGIISVVAIIIS
+20 KEIGIISVAAIIIS

-46 EQNINDSIF
+46 EQNVKDSIF

-71 RIESDLKLIMSIIQG
+71 RIESDLKLIMSLLQG

-106 MKDKFSQVNNITQV
+106 MKEKFDQINDITKV
-120 DGLFIANEDNIIT
+120 DGLFIVDENNIIT
-133 YNLVSEGKR
+133 THIVSEGKR

-158 RNTLKPAF
+158 RNTLKPVF
-166 SDGFKGIDGT
+166 SDGFKGIDNI

-188 DSGKYIGII
+188 DSEKYIGII

-230 IVTPRTQ
+230 IATPRTQ

-247 VQKFFHVTDIQNS
+247 VQKFFNVTDIQNN

-270 LGGSAVYDFG
+270 LGGSAVYNFG

-299 FIFIITPTTQ
+299 FIFVITPTTQ
-309 IYSQINDI
+309 IYSQIDNI
-317 LHTERIKSF
+317 LHTERVKGF

-342 LLKWNN
+342 LIKWNN
-348 TLNMEV
+348 TLNIEV
-354 RKRTKELQ
+354 KKRTKELQ
-362 ESNRQLSLSNQE
+362 DSNRQLSLTNQE

-405 AILSASQLLPMYPE
+405 AIISASQLLQMYPE

-424 TSAIQRNAIRL
+424 ASAIQRNALRL

-449 SRSLRLKKEL
+449 SRSLKLKKEL
-459 LDLNELISNI
+459 IDLNELISNI
-469 IEDYKTIIAKDNQNV
+469 IEDYKTIIAKDNQNI
-484 KLYFNPSQY
+484 KLYFKPSNY
-493 ALFVEAD
+493 TALFVKAD
-500 KERIGG
+500 KERIAG

-511 LNNAIKFTKQGEIF
+511 LSNAIKFTKEGEIF
-525 VSTEKKDNNN
+525 VSTEKVDNK
-535 SNNPYALVTVKD
+535 SSSPYALVTVKD
-547 TGEGIDPEILPKIFS
+547 TGVGIDPEILPKIFS

-576 YIAKNIVEAHDG
+576 YIAKNIVEAHEG
-588 KIWTDNNNNNN
+588 KIWTENNNNNN
-599 NNNNKNGN
+599 KNKNGN

-612 YFTLPVNKVIGI
+612 YFTLPLSKVVET
-624 SNNNIDD
+624 SNNNID

>member
-1 MGRKEE
+1 MARKEG
-7 IIMDEGNFFSRKR
+7 IIMDEGDFFSRKR
-20 KEIGIISVVAIIIS
+20 KEIGVISVVAIIIS
-34 SFILFFYQQNIT
+34 SFSLFFYQQNIT
-46 EQNINDSIF
+46 EQNIKDSIF

-71 RIESDLKLIMSIIQG
+71 RIESDLKLIMSLLQG

-106 MKDKFSQVNNITQV
+106 MNEKFDQINDITKV
-120 DGLFIANEDNIIT
+120 DGLFIADEDNIIT
-133 YNLVSEGKR
+133 YNIVSEGKR

-158 RNTLKPAF
+158 RDTLKPVF
-166 SDGFKGIDGT
+166 SDGFKGIDNI

-188 DSGKYIGII
+188 DSGKYIGTI

-214 NVNSQFLVAYD
+214 NINSQFLVAYD
-225 SKKNY
+225 SKQNY
-230 IVTPRTQ
+230 LATPRTQ

-247 VQKFFHVTDIQNS
+247 VQKFFNVTDIQNN

-280 SGERLNTGYPIFLQ
+280 SGERLNTGYPILLQ
-294 EKPKY
+294 EKSTY
-299 FIFIITPTTQ
+299 FIFVITPTTQ
-309 IYSQINDI
+309 IYSHINDI
-317 LHTERIKSF
+317 LHTERVKGF
-326 SLIFGL
+326 SLIFAL

-342 LLKWNN
+342 LIKWNN
-348 TLNMEV
+348 TLNIEV
-354 RKRTKELQ
+354 KKRTKELH

-374 IAQANEELKVHDKMQ
+374 IAHANEELKVHDKMQ

-405 AILSASQLLPMYPE
+405 AILSASQLLQMYPE

-424 TSAIQRNAIRL
+424 ASAIQRNAIRL

-449 SRSLRLKKEL
+449 SRSLKLKKEL
-459 LDLNELISNI
+459 IDLNELISNI
-469 IEDYKTIIAKDNQNV
+469 IEDYKTIIVKDNQNV
-484 KLYFNPSQY
+484 RLFFKSSHYP
-493 ALFVEAD
+493 LFVEAD
-500 KERIGG
+500 KERIAG

-511 LNNAIKFTKQGEIF
+511 LSNAIKFTKKGEIF
-525 VSTEKKDNNN
+525 VSIEKEDN
-535 SNNPYALVTVKD
+535 SNSPYALVTVKD
-547 TGEGIDPEILPKIFS
+547 TGEGIDPDILPKIFS

-576 YIAKNIVEAHDG
+576 YIAKNIVEAHKG
-588 KIWTDNNNNNN
+588 KIWTENNNNDNK
-599 NNNNKNGN
+599 NKNGN

-612 YFTLPVNKVIGI
+612 YFTLPLSKVVET
-624 SNNNIDD
+624 SNNNID

>member
-1 MGRKEE
+1 MVRKEG
-7 IIMDEGNFFSRKR
+7 IIMDEGDFFSRKR
-20 KEIGIISVVAIIIS
+20 KEIGVISVVAIIIS
-34 SFILFFYQQNIT
+34 SFSLFFYQQNIT
-46 EQNINDSIF
+46 EQNIKDSIF

-71 RIESDLKLIMSIIQG
+71 RIESDLKLIMSLLQG

-106 MKDKFSQVNNITQV
+106 MNEKFDQINDITKV
-120 DGLFIANEDNIIT
+120 DGLFIADEDNIIT
-133 YNLVSEGKR
+133 YNIVSEGKR

-158 RNTLKPAF
+158 RDTLKPVF
-166 SDGFKGIDGT
+166 SDGFKGIDNI

-188 DSGKYIGII
+188 DSGKYIGTI

-214 NVNSQFLVAYD
+214 NINSQFLVAYD
-225 SKKNY
+225 SKQNY
-230 IVTPRTQ
+230 LATPRTQ

-247 VQKFFHVTDIQNS
+247 VQKFFNVTDIQNN

-280 SGERLNTGYPIFLQ
+280 SGERLNTGYPILLQ
-294 EKPKY
+294 EKPTY
-299 FIFIITPTTQ
+299 FIFVITPTTQ
-309 IYSQINDI
+309 IYSHINDI
-317 LHTERIKSF
+317 LHTERVKGF

-342 LLKWNN
+342 LIKWNN
-348 TLNMEV
+348 TLNIEV
-354 RKRTKELQ
+354 KKRTKELH

-374 IAQANEELKVHDKMQ
+374 IAHANEELKVHDKMQ

-405 AILSASQLLPMYPE
+405 AILSASQLLQMYPE

-424 TSAIQRNAIRL
+424 ASAIQRNAIRL

-449 SRSLRLKKEL
+449 SRSLKLKKEL
-459 LDLNELISNI
+459 IDLNELISNI
-469 IEDYKTIIAKDNQNV
+469 IEDYKTIIVKDNQNV
-484 KLYFNPSQY
+484 RLFFKSSHY

-500 KERIGG
+500 KERIAG

-511 LNNAIKFTKQGEIF
+511 LSNAIKFTKKGEIF
-525 VSTEKKDNNN
+525 VSIEKEDN
-535 SNNPYALVTVKD
+535 SNSPYALVTVKD
-547 TGEGIDPEILPKIFS
+547 TGEGIDPDILPKIFS

-576 YIAKNIVEAHDG
+576 YIAKNIVEAHKG
-588 KIWTDNNNNNN
+588 KIWTENNNNDNK
-599 NNNNKNGN
+599 NKNGN

-612 YFTLPVNKVIGI
+612 YFTLPLSKVVET
-624 SNNNIDD
+624 SNNNID

>member
-1 MGRKEE
+1 MERKEE

-86 IADSVPLQQGELYGD
+86 IVDSVPLQQGELYGD

-599 NNNNKNGN
+599 NNNKNGN

>member
-1 MGRKEE
+1 MVRKEG
-7 IIMDEGNFFSRKR
+7 IIMDEGDFFSRKR
-20 KEIGIISVVAIIIS
+20 KEIGVISVVAIIIS
-34 SFILFFYQQNIT
+34 SFSLFFYQQNIT
-46 EQNINDSIF
+46 EQNIKDSIF

-71 RIESDLKLIMSIIQG
+71 RIESDLKLIMSLLQG

-106 MKDKFSQVNNITQV
+106 MNEKFDQINDITKV
-120 DGLFIANEDNIIT
+120 DGLFIADEDNIIT
-133 YNLVSEGKR
+133 YNIVSEGKR

-158 RNTLKPAF
+158 RDTLKPVF
-166 SDGFKGIDGT
+166 SDGFKGIDNI

-188 DSGKYIGII
+188 DSGKYIGTI

-214 NVNSQFLVAYD
+214 NINSQFLVAYD
-225 SKKNY
+225 SKQNY
-230 IVTPRTQ
+230 LATPRTQ

-247 VQKFFHVTDIQNS
+247 VQKFFNVTDIQNN

-280 SGERLNTGYPIFLQ
+280 SGERLNTGYPILLQ
-294 EKPKY
+294 EKPTY
-299 FIFIITPTTQ
+299 FIFVITPTTQ
-309 IYSQINDI
+309 IYSHINDI
-317 LHTERIKSF
+317 LHTERVKGF

-342 LLKWNN
+342 LIKWNN
-348 TLNMEV
+348 TLNIEV
-354 RKRTKELQ
+354 KKRTKELH

-374 IAQANEELKVHDKMQ
+374 IAHANEELKVHDKMQ

-405 AILSASQLLPMYPE
+405 AILSASQLLQMYPE

-424 TSAIQRNAIRL
+424 ASAIQRNAIRL

-449 SRSLRLKKEL
+449 SRSLKLKKEL
-459 LDLNELISNI
+459 IDLNELISNI
-469 IEDYKTIIAKDNQNV
+469 IEDYKTIIVKDNQNV
-484 KLYFNPSQY
+484 KLFFKPSHY

-500 KERIGG
+500 KERIAG

-511 LNNAIKFTKQGEIF
+511 LSNAIKFTKKGEIF
-525 VSTEKKDNNN
+525 VSIEKEDN
-535 SNNPYALVTVKD
+535 SNSPYALVTVKD
-547 TGEGIDPEILPKIFS
+547 TGEGIDPDILPKIFS

-576 YIAKNIVEAHDG
+576 YIAKNIVEAHKG
-588 KIWTDNNNNNN
+588 KIWTENNNNNK
-599 NNNNKNGN
+599 NKNGN

-612 YFTLPVNKVIGI
+612 YFTLPLSKVVET
-624 SNNNIDD
+624 SNNNID

>member
-1 MGRKEE
+1 MERKEE

-86 IADSVPLQQGELYGD
+86 IVDSVPLQQGELYGD

-405 AILSASQLLPMYPE
+405 AILSASQLLQMYPE

-484 KLYFNPSQY
+484 KLYFKPSQY

-599 NNNNKNGN
+599 NKNGN

>member
-1 MGRKEE
+1 MERKEE

-86 IADSVPLQQGELYGD
+86 IVDSVPLQQGELYGD

-405 AILSASQLLPMYPE
+405 AILSASQLLQMYPE

-599 NNNNKNGN
+599 NNNKNGN

>member
-1 MGRKEE
+1 MVRKEG
-7 IIMDEGNFFSRKR
+7 IIMDEGDFFSRKR

-34 SFILFFYQQNIT
+34 SFSLFFYQQNIT
-46 EQNINDSIF
+46 EQNIKDSIF

-71 RIESDLKLIMSIIQG
+71 RIESDLKLIMSLLQG

-106 MKDKFSQVNNITQV
+106 MNEKFDQINDITKV
-120 DGLFIANEDNIIT
+120 DGLFIADEDNIIT
-133 YNLVSEGKR
+133 YNIVSEGKR

-158 RNTLKPAF
+158 RDTLKPVF
-166 SDGFKGIDGT
+166 SDGFKGIDNI

-188 DSGKYIGII
+188 DSGKYIGTI

-225 SKKNY
+225 SKQNY
-230 IVTPRTQ
+230 LATPRTQ

-247 VQKFFHVTDIQNS
+247 VQKFFNVTNIQNN

-280 SGERLNTGYPIFLQ
+280 SGERLNTGYPILLQ
-294 EKPKY
+294 EKPTY
-299 FIFIITPTTQ
+299 FIFVITPTTQ
-309 IYSQINDI
+309 IYSHINDI
-317 LHTERIKSF
+317 LHTERVKGF

-342 LLKWNN
+342 LIKWNN
-348 TLNMEV
+348 TLNIEV
-354 RKRTKELQ
+354 KKRTKELQ

-374 IAQANEELKVHDKMQ
+374 IAHANEELKVHDKMQ

-405 AILSASQLLPMYPE
+405 AILSASQLLQMYPE

-424 TSAIQRNAIRL
+424 ASAIQRNAIRL

-449 SRSLRLKKEL
+449 SRSLKLKKEL

-469 IEDYKTIIAKDNQNV
+469 IEDYKTIIVKDNQNV
-484 KLYFNPSQY
+484 KLFFKSSHY

-500 KERIGG
+500 KERIAG

-511 LNNAIKFTKQGEIF
+511 LSNAIKFTKKGEIF
-525 VSTEKKDNNN
+525 VSTEKEDN
-535 SNNPYALVTVKD
+535 SNSPYALVTVKD
-547 TGEGIDPEILPKIFS
+547 TGKGIDPDILPKVFS

-576 YIAKNIVEAHDG
+576 YIAKNIVEAHKG
-588 KIWTDNNNNNN
+588 KIWTENNN

-612 YFTLPVNKVIGI
+612 YFTLPLSKVVET
-624 SNNNIDD
+624 SNNNID

>member
-1 MGRKEE
+1 
-7 IIMDEGNFFSRKR
+7 
-20 KEIGIISVVAIIIS
+20 
-34 SFILFFYQQNIT
+34 
-46 EQNINDSIF
+46 
-55 NQYKNRQIEST
+55 
-66 QIISE
+66 
-71 RIESDLKLIMSIIQG
+71 
-86 IADSVPLQQGELYGD
+86 
-101 RIQKL
+101 
-106 MKDKFSQVNNITQV
+106 
-120 DGLFIANEDNIIT
+120 
-133 YNLVSEGKR
+133 
-142 SFVNIDIS
+142 
-150 FRDYIQET
+150 
-158 RNTLKPAF
+158 
-166 SDGFKGIDGT
+166 
-176 FSIALTVPIVNS
+176 
-188 DSGKYIGII
+188 
-197 GIQIPTEPFFA
+197 
-208 HSGNIN
+208 
-214 NVNSQFLVAYD
+214 
-225 SKKNY
+225 
-230 IVTPRTQ
+230 
-237 FIGKNFFDTD
+237 
-247 VQKFFHVTDIQNS
+247 VTDIQNS

-599 NNNNKNGN
+599 NKNGN